1 MRCNL
6 DKVRL
11 GVFFLVLSLLVSS
24 CGTSAK
30 GKYYGK
36 TVAPKDGI
44 LRYVTGSEPLS
55 LDPAVGN
62 GQPEA
67 RIYLSLF
74 EGLVEYDPK
83 DNSPIPA
90 IAESW
95 QVSKDGTEYLFNLRK
110 NAKFSDGTPITAKDF
125 VYSFRRGLSPEL
137 ATVNANLA
145 YFIKYSEA
153 YNSGQVFVKD
163 SSGKFLL
170 KSDAEPQTESSEA
183 TSSPDSSRKSIGA
196 ETEFDK
202 IINQPERLTVK
213 GSEKDRA
220 KLFEKDPKL
229 KELLEG
235 KEFVP
240 VKAEDI
246 GVEAV
251 DDYTFRIKLYQPAP
265 YFLGLLAHQLF
276 RVVPQHTI
284 EKFGKAWVRPENIIS
299 SGAFKVLT
307 HKPYDKLVVTK
318 NENYWDAANVK
329 LNGIQFFPLEEQTT
343 MMNLYQ
349 AGEVDAIYNHSVPSP
364 WLKNILPFYKDE
376 YMNHPEVT
384 TEFYVI
390 NVKKAPMDNVKV
402 RQAFA
407 LAIDRVA
414 FAKLLVT
421 KKPLVDFTPEGIFP
435 KYEEARKIVQDKRLK
450 ELKMNED
457 DWKKRVFDPE
467 RARKVLQEAGY
478 PVEGAEGSFNC
489 PKFPLDHVSITYNT
503 AESNKVTAEYIQ
515 DQWKRNLGITVPLKN
530 MEFKTFLPMINKV
543 EYEGFARRGWVGDY
557 MDPFTF
563 LGLFYTESNDG
574 ATGWTDKKF
583 DQLLSK
589 ANNTVD
595 PQERFTLLAEAEFY
609 MMEQQLVIPLNT
621 AATNWIKKPYLKGVY
636 PNPGTL
642 HAWKFAYIEEDSAK
656 WDKDV
661 DNIMKQQDPIVEDQL
676 AKLVA
681 SQKQFEEKMKQTA
694 ATTETSKQ

>member
-6 DKVRL
+6 GKVRL
-11 GVFFLVLSLLVSS
+11 GVFSLILSLLVSS

-30 GKYYGK
+30 GKFYGK

-44 LRYVTGSEPLS
+44 VRYITGSEPLS

-74 EGLVEYDPK
+74 EGLVEYNPK
-83 DNSPIPA
+83 DTSPIPA

-95 QVSKDGTEYLFNLRK
+95 QISNDGTEYLFNLRK
-110 NAKFSDGTPITAKDF
+110 TAKFSDGTPITAKDF

-137 ATVNANLA
+137 ATVNASLA

-163 SSGKFLL
+163 ANGKFLL
-170 KSDAEPQTESSEA
+170 KSDLDEKATENNEPLTTKTIVRIES
-183 TSSPDSSRKSIGA
+183 
-196 ETEFDK
+196 EFEK
-202 IINQPERLTVK
+202 FINQPERLTIK
-213 GSEKDRA
+213 GSEKERE
-220 KLFEKDPKL
+220 KQFETNPKL
-229 KELLEG
+229 KTLVDG
-235 KEFVP
+235 KEFVL

-251 DDYTFRIKLYQPAP
+251 DDYTFRIKLSQPAP

-284 EKFGKAWVRPENIIS
+284 EKFGKNWTRPENIVT
-299 SGAFKVLT
+299 SGAFKVLE
-307 HKPYDKLVVTK
+307 HRPYDKLVVTK
-318 NENYWDAANVK
+318 DENNWDAANVK
-329 LNGIQFFPLEEQTT
+329 LKGIQFFPMEELTT
-343 MMNLYQ
+343 MMNLYK
-349 AGEVDAIYNHSVPSP
+349 AGEVDAVFNHSVPAP
-364 WLKNILPFYKDE
+364 WLGEVIPNYKDE
-376 YMNHPEVT
+376 YMNHPEVA

-390 NVKKAPMDNVKV
+390 NVKKQPMDNVKV

-407 LAIDRVA
+407 LAVDRVA
-414 FAKLLVT
+414 LAKIYVT

-435 KYEEARKIVQDKRLK
+435 QYEEARKKVQDVKLK

-457 DWKKRVFDPE
+457 EWKKRIFDPE
-467 RARKVLQEAGY
+467 RARKLLKEAGY
-478 PVEGAEGSFNC
+478 EVEGSDGNFNC
-489 PKFPLDHVSITYNT
+489 PKFPVDKVSITYNT
-503 AESNKVTAEYIQ
+503 SESNKMTAEFMQ

-543 EYEGFARRGWVGDY
+543 EYDGFARRGWVGDY

-563 LGLFYTESNDG
+563 LGLFYTETNDG
-574 ATGWTDKKF
+574 ATGWTDKKY
-583 DQLLSK
+583 DEMLSK
-589 ANNTVD
+589 ANNTID
-595 PQERFTLLAEAEFY
+595 PEKRFTLLAEAEFY
-609 MMEQQLVIPLNT
+609 MMQQQVIIPLNT
-621 AATNWIKKPYLKGVY
+621 AATNWMKKPYLKGFY
-636 PNPGTL
+636 PNPATL
-642 HAWKFAYIEEDSAK
+642 HPWKFVYIEEDQTK

-661 DNIMKQQDPIVEDQL
+661 DNIMKEKNPETEKQL
-676 AKLVA
+676 DALKA
-681 SQKQFEEKMKQTA
+681 SQIQFEEKAKAEAAKTA
-694 ATTETSKQ
+694 IP